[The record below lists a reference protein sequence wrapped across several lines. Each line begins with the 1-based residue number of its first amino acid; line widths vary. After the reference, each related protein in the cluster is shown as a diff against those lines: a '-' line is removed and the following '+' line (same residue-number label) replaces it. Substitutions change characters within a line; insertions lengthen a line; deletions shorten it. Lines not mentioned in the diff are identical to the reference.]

1 MNLNDTRDGTPPLSD
16 ESFSSNAT
24 SLLATPLIDFDA
36 RVRDLEHITQADPSP
51 ALTPNGSEID
61 DAETQ
66 ALLFSAIARQEPVPV
81 TTFPVDIEFTAWLPI
96 DDEDFMCDA
105 APFIVDIVNFDAV
118 SDDQVYADGKVPPA
132 DLHFYDSL
140 LTGFDTSR
148 AGIMQDA
155 LPIVDNDLSARTMSN
170 ATTAAY
176 KDLAAFADEFTIFVD

>member
-24 SLLATPLIDFDA
+24 SLLATPLVEFDA

-51 ALTPNGSEID
+51 ALAPNGSEID

-81 TTFPVDIEFTAWLPI
+81 TTFPVDVEFTAWLPI
-96 DDEDFMCDA
+96 DDDDFMRDV
-105 APFIVDIVNFDAV
+105 APFILDIVNFDAV

-132 DLHFYDSL
+132 DFDFYESL
-140 LTGFDTSR
+140 LAGFDTSP
-148 AGIMQDA
+148 AMITQDA
-155 LPIVDNDLSARTMSN
+155 HSVVDHDFSRTMSN
-170 ATTAAY
+170 AAAFN
-176 KDLAAFADEFTIFVD
+176 DLAAFADEFTIYVD